1 MALVLGMAIG
11 DIVDIATHSV
21 SLQSVD
27 DRHSA
32 TLVDHNG
39 REITISADEMT
50 EFVPDVWLGLG
61 PDNATYRLRLLVDAP
76 RHILVNRRHA

>member
-21 SLQSVD
+21 SLQSVE

-32 TLVDHNG
+32 TLIDDGG
-39 REITISADEMT
+39 REITISDEEMT

-61 PDNATYRLRLLVDAP
+61 PDNARHRLRLLVDAP
-76 RHILVNRRHA
+76 RHILVNRRYA